1 MGVQHLEV
9 VAGVIVVN
17 GKLVLAKRKKED
29 HMGGFWE
36 FPGGKIEDGETPE
49 AALVREI
56 DEELGIEVVPVKEI
70 AVVEH
75 QYPERLVR
83 LHFVLAESKE
93 IPKALDCDDVALAD
107 VEEVSNY
114 RLAPADERAWKLIKE
129 DTLSFLN
136 SKRA

>member
-1 MGVQHLEV
+1 MQHLEV

-17 GKLVLAKRKKED
+17 GRLVLAKRKKED
-29 HMGGFWE
+29 HLGGFWE

-49 AALVREI
+49 MALVREI
-56 DEELGIEVVPVKEI
+56 EEELGIRVTPVKEI

-75 QYPERLVR
+75 QYPEKLVR
-83 LHFVLAESKE
+83 LHFVLAEAE
-93 IPKALDCDDVALAD
+93 DVPKALDCEDVALVD
-107 VEEVSNY
+107 VKEVSGY
-114 RLAPADERAWKLIKE
+114 RLAPADERAWRLIRE